1 MEKHED
7 NLDKLL
13 KAELEKEAGEIMEE
27 MDSDESLQ
35 DISFPEDLDEKMWSK
50 IQEYEEQQ
58 KAYEKLS
65 DADKEAIRLGREVQ
79 ALRGGENTK
88 DHLKKDVE
96 SDSYIDN
103 VVPIE
108 HVKHETDNKASDD
121 GTNGETEKEAG
132 KKKVKKRKRHWKVY
146 GIVAIVAVLAMMW
159 SMVSIGGTPFFGR
172 VLNDIIGDR
181 EMVKVNTEREDG
193 DKNKVDDYDE
203 FQVYEEIK
211 EKLGVDVVRL
221 KRTSKDMLLV
231 QSDIDESLKRVCLIY
246 ENEDG
251 IIQYQMEIQVE
262 NKSYGYDIEDEK
274 IKEFQI
280 EVGGH
285 TIDVSQYQL
294 PNGGKENVAKFV
306 YKDVFYTLNGIMD
319 EEKFKELY
327 GEEGDELA
335 SKLEGTLRAI
345 PLTSM
350 PALSTAF
357 INDVD
362 PTLTFAQML
371 YGYGNK
377 GDVFLGISTSGN
389 SKNIIKA
396 LQVAKVKGIK
406 TIGLTGASGGKMKE
420 YCDVTIKVPEIE
432 TFKIQ
437 EFHLPIYHCL
447 CAMLEADFFNE
458 K

>member
-65 DADKEAIRLGREVQ
+65 DDDKEAIRLGREVQ

-159 SMVSIGGTPFFGR
+159 GMVSIGGTPFFGK
-172 VLNDIIGDR
+172 LWTQTIGDR
-181 EMVKVNTEREDG
+181 KMTQVDTEREDG
-193 DKNKVDDYDE
+193 SKNEVDDHDE
-203 FQVYEEIK
+203 SEVYEEIK
-211 EKLGVDVVRL
+211 NKFGVDAVRFL
-221 KRTSKDMLLV
+221 KKPDDMVLI
-231 QSDIDESLKRVCLIY
+231 QSDIDEVLKRVCLIY
-246 ENEDG
+246 ENNKTL
-251 IIQYQMEIQVE
+251 IQYQMEIQSE
-262 NKSYGYDIEDEK
+262 NKSYAYDIEDEK
-274 IKEFQI
+274 TKKEQI
-280 EVGGH
+280 VVDGN
-285 TIDVSQYQL
+285 TIDIIQYEL
-294 PNGGKENVAKFV
+294 DDGKEEYVAQFV
-306 YKDVFYTLNGIMD
+306 YNDVFYTINATMS
-319 EEKFKELY
+319 EKEFKEFLKNLY
-327 GEEGDELA
+327 F
-335 SKLEGTLRAI
+335 S
-345 PLTSM
+345 
-350 PALSTAF
+350 
-357 INDVD
+357 
-362 PTLTFAQML
+362 
-371 YGYGNK
+371 
-377 GDVFLGISTSGN
+377 
-389 SKNIIKA
+389 
-396 LQVAKVKGIK
+396 
-406 TIGLTGASGGKMKE
+406 
-420 YCDVTIKVPEIE
+420 
-432 TFKIQ
+432 
-437 EFHLPIYHCL
+437 
-447 CAMLEADFFNE
+447 
-458 K
+458 

>member
-27 MDSDESLQ
+27 VDSDESLQ

-79 ALRGGENTK
+79 ALRGGEDTK
-88 DHLKKDVE
+88 DHLEKDVE

-108 HVKHETDNKASDD
+108 YVKHETDNKASDD
-121 GTNGETEKEAG
+121 GTNGETGKEAG
-132 KKKVKKRKRHWKVY
+132 KKKVKKRKRHWKAY

-159 SMVSIGGTPFFGR
+159 SMVSIGGTPFFGK
-172 VLNDIIGDR
+172 LWTQTIGDR
-181 EMVKVNTEREDG
+181 KMTQVDTEREDG
-193 DKNKVDDYDE
+193 DKNEVDDYDE

-221 KRTSKDMLLV
+221 KRTSEDMLLV

-319 EEKFKELY
+319 EEKFKDLLKNLY
-327 GEEGDELA
+327 
-335 SKLEGTLRAI
+335 
-345 PLTSM
+345 
-350 PALSTAF
+350 
-357 INDVD
+357 
-362 PTLTFAQML
+362 
-371 YGYGNK
+371 
-377 GDVFLGISTSGN
+377 
-389 SKNIIKA
+389 
-396 LQVAKVKGIK
+396 
-406 TIGLTGASGGKMKE
+406 
-420 YCDVTIKVPEIE
+420 
-432 TFKIQ
+432 
-437 EFHLPIYHCL
+437 
-447 CAMLEADFFNE
+447 FF
-458 K
+458 

>member
-7 NLDKLL
+7 NLGKLL

-65 DADKEAIRLGREVQ
+65 DDDKEAIRLGREVQ

-108 HVKHETDNKASDD
+108 YVKHETDNKASDD
-121 GTNGETEKEAG
+121 GTNEEIEKEAG

-193 DKNKVDDYDE
+193 DKNKIDNYDE
-203 FQVYEEIK
+203 AKVYEEIK
-211 EKLGVDVVRL
+211 NKFGVDIVRIL
-221 KRTSKDMLLV
+221 KKPDDMVLI
-231 QSDIDESLKRVCLIY
+231 QSDIDEVLKRVCLTRPFEVIISDMTAFRIKGTYY
-246 ENEDG
+246 ELTFYFDAWNKEIVGYGLAARKGSVTSYYDG
-251 IIQYQMEIQVE
+251 LNQVLEKVKKEQIVVDGNTIDIIQYEL
-262 NKSYGYDIEDEK
+262 DD
-274 IKEFQI
+274 
-280 EVGGH
+280 
-285 TIDVSQYQL
+285 
-294 PNGGKENVAKFV
+294 GKEEYVARFT
-306 YKDVFYTLNGIMD
+306 YEGVFYTINATMS
-319 EEKFKELY
+319 EEEFTQRSLYIQTFYSPSITFFKKFIFF
-327 GEEGDELA
+327 
-335 SKLEGTLRAI
+335 LEMA
-345 PLTSM
+345 
-350 PALSTAF
+350 
-357 INDVD
+357 
-362 PTLTFAQML
+362 
-371 YGYGNK
+371 
-377 GDVFLGISTSGN
+377 
-389 SKNIIKA
+389 
-396 LQVAKVKGIK
+396 
-406 TIGLTGASGGKMKE
+406 
-420 YCDVTIKVPEIE
+420 
-432 TFKIQ
+432 
-437 EFHLPIYHCL
+437 
-447 CAMLEADFFNE
+447 
-458 K
+458 

>member
-121 GTNGETEKEAG
+121 GTNEEIEKKAG

-146 GIVAIVAVLAMMW
+146 GIVAVLAMMW
-159 SMVSIGGTPFFGR
+159 SMVSIGGTPFFSRG
-172 VLNDIIGDR
+172 LNDIIGDR

-193 DKNKVDDYDE
+193 DKNKIGNYE
-203 FQVYEEIK
+203 EESVYEYIK
-211 EKLGVDVVRL
+211 DKMGVDVVRL
-221 KRTSKDMLLV
+221 RITSKEMSLV
-231 QSDIDESLKRVCLIY
+231 QSDIDEVLKRVSLIY
-246 ENEDG
+246 DNKKN
-251 IIQYQMEIQVE
+251 IIEYQIVFNYKEQ
-262 NKSYGYDIEDEK
+262 SHGYDVEDKK
-274 IKEFQI
+274 IKEEQIKVAGNNIDIFQY
-280 EVGGH
+280 E
-285 TIDVSQYQL
+285 L
-294 PNGGKENVAKFV
+294 PDGNKENIAQFI
-306 YKDVFYTLNGIMD
+306 YEDVFYTINATMD
-319 EEKFKELY
+319 EDEFKEL
-327 GEEGDELA
+327 L
-335 SKLEGTLRAI
+335 K
-345 PLTSM
+345 
-350 PALSTAF
+350 
-357 INDVD
+357 N
-362 PTLTFAQML
+362 L
-371 YGYGNK
+371 Y
-377 GDVFLGISTSGN
+377 
-389 SKNIIKA
+389 
-396 LQVAKVKGIK
+396 
-406 TIGLTGASGGKMKE
+406 
-420 YCDVTIKVPEIE
+420 
-432 TFKIQ
+432 
-437 EFHLPIYHCL
+437 
-447 CAMLEADFFNE
+447 FF
-458 K
+458 

>member
-27 MDSDESLQ
+27 VDSDESLQ

-79 ALRGGENTK
+79 ALRGGEDTK

-108 HVKHETDNKASDD
+108 HGKHETDNKASDD
-121 GTNGETEKEAG
+121 GTDEEIEKEAG

-193 DKNKVDDYDE
+193 DKNKVDVYDE
-203 FQVYEEIK
+203 SKVYEDIK
-211 EKLGVDVVRL
+211 EKFGGDVVRL
-221 KRTSKDMLLV
+221 RITSKEMSLV

-280 EVGGH
+280 EVEGH

-319 EEKFKELY
+319 EEKFKDLLKNLY
-327 GEEGDELA
+327 
-335 SKLEGTLRAI
+335 
-345 PLTSM
+345 
-350 PALSTAF
+350 
-357 INDVD
+357 
-362 PTLTFAQML
+362 
-371 YGYGNK
+371 
-377 GDVFLGISTSGN
+377 
-389 SKNIIKA
+389 
-396 LQVAKVKGIK
+396 
-406 TIGLTGASGGKMKE
+406 
-420 YCDVTIKVPEIE
+420 
-432 TFKIQ
+432 
-437 EFHLPIYHCL
+437 
-447 CAMLEADFFNE
+447 FF
-458 K
+458 

>member
-132 KKKVKKRKRHWKVY
+132 KKKVKKRKRHWKAY

-211 EKLGVDVVRL
+211 KKMGVDVVRFL
-221 KRTSKDMLLV
+221 QKSDDMILV
-231 QSDIDESLKRVCLIY
+231 QSDIDEILKRVCLIY
-246 ENEDG
+246 NNGEN
-251 IIQYQMEIQVE
+251 IIEYQMIFNYKEQ
-262 NKSYGYDIEDEK
+262 SHGYDIEDKK
-274 IKEFQI
+274 IKEEQF
-280 EVGGH
+280 EVDGNN
-285 TIDVSQYQL
+285 IVIIQYEL
-294 PNGGKENVAKFV
+294 PDGGKESVAQFT
-306 YKDVFYTLNGIMD
+306 YKDVFYTINTTMD
-319 EEKFKELY
+319 AKSFKEL
-327 GEEGDELA
+327 L
-335 SKLEGTLRAI
+335 KTL
-345 PLTSM
+345 
-350 PALSTAF
+350 
-357 INDVD
+357 
-362 PTLTFAQML
+362 
-371 YGYGNK
+371 Y
-377 GDVFLGISTSGN
+377 
-389 SKNIIKA
+389 
-396 LQVAKVKGIK
+396 
-406 TIGLTGASGGKMKE
+406 
-420 YCDVTIKVPEIE
+420 
-432 TFKIQ
+432 
-437 EFHLPIYHCL
+437 
-447 CAMLEADFFNE
+447 FF
-458 K
+458 

>member
-121 GTNGETEKEAG
+121 GTNEEIEKKAG

-146 GIVAIVAVLAMMW
+146 GIVAGLAMMW
-159 SMVSIGGTPFFGR
+159 SMVSIGVTPFFSRG
-172 VLNDIIGDR
+172 LNDIIGDR

-193 DKNKVDDYDE
+193 DKNKIGNYE
-203 FQVYEEIK
+203 EESVYEDIK
-211 EKLGVDVVRL
+211 DKMGVDVVRL
-221 KRTSKDMLLV
+221 RITSKEMSLV
-231 QSDIDESLKRVCLIY
+231 QSDIDEVLKRVSLIY
-246 ENEDG
+246 DNKKN
-251 IIQYQMEIQVE
+251 IIEYQIVFNYKEQ
-262 NKSYGYDIEDEK
+262 SHGYDVEDKK
-274 IKEFQI
+274 IKEEQIKVAGNNIDIFQY
-280 EVGGH
+280 E
-285 TIDVSQYQL
+285 L
-294 PNGGKENVAKFV
+294 PDGNKENIAQFI
-306 YKDVFYTLNGIMD
+306 YEDVFYTINATMD
-319 EEKFKELY
+319 EDEFKEL
-327 GEEGDELA
+327 L
-335 SKLEGTLRAI
+335 K
-345 PLTSM
+345 
-350 PALSTAF
+350 
-357 INDVD
+357 N
-362 PTLTFAQML
+362 L
-371 YGYGNK
+371 Y
-377 GDVFLGISTSGN
+377 
-389 SKNIIKA
+389 
-396 LQVAKVKGIK
+396 
-406 TIGLTGASGGKMKE
+406 
-420 YCDVTIKVPEIE
+420 
-432 TFKIQ
+432 
-437 EFHLPIYHCL
+437 
-447 CAMLEADFFNE
+447 FF
-458 K
+458 

>member
-79 ALRGGENTK
+79 ALSGGENTK

-108 HVKHETDNKASDD
+108 YVKHETDNKASDD

-132 KKKVKKRKRHWKVY
+132 KKKVKKRKRHWKAY

-181 EMVKVNTEREDG
+181 EMVKVIRKERM
-193 DKNKVDDYDE
+193 
-203 FQVYEEIK
+203 EIK
-211 EKLGVDVVRL
+211 IRL
-221 KRTSKDMLLV
+221 
-231 QSDIDESLKRVCLIY
+231 
-246 ENEDG
+246 
-251 IIQYQMEIQVE
+251 
-262 NKSYGYDIEDEK
+262 
-274 IKEFQI
+274 
-280 EVGGH
+280 
-285 TIDVSQYQL
+285 
-294 PNGGKENVAKFV
+294 
-306 YKDVFYTLNGIMD
+306 MD
-319 EEKFKELY
+319 
-327 GEEGDELA
+327 
-335 SKLEGTLRAI
+335 T
-345 PLTSM
+345 
-350 PALSTAF
+350 
-357 INDVD
+357 
-362 PTLTFAQML
+362 
-371 YGYGNK
+371 
-377 GDVFLGISTSGN
+377 
-389 SKNIIKA
+389 
-396 LQVAKVKGIK
+396 
-406 TIGLTGASGGKMKE
+406 MKKK
-420 YCDVTIKVPEIE
+420 YMK
-432 TFKIQ
+432 K
-437 EFHLPIYHCL
+437 
-447 CAMLEADFFNE
+447 
-458 K
+458 

>member
-79 ALRGGENTK
+79 ALRGGEDTK

-108 HVKHETDNKASDD
+108 YVKHETDNKARDD
-121 GTNGETEKEAG
+121 GTNEEIEKKAG

-193 DKNKVDDYDE
+193 DKNKIDNYDE
-203 FQVYEEIK
+203 ERVYEEIK
-211 EKLGVDVVRL
+211 DKFGMDVVRL
-221 KRTSKDMLLV
+221 KRNSVGMSLV
-231 QSDIDESLKRVCLIY
+231 QSDIDEVLKKVCLLY
-246 ENEDG
+246 EDDDTL
-251 IIQYQMEIQVE
+251 IQYQMEIQSE
-262 NKSYGYDIEDEK
+262 NKSYAYDIEDKKVKRTQITVDGNK
-274 IKEFQI
+274 IDI
-280 EVGGH
+280 
-285 TIDVSQYQL
+285 IQYEL
-294 PNGGKENVAKFV
+294 DDGNEENVAQFA
-306 YKDVFYTLNGIMD
+306 YEDVFYTINTTM
-319 EEKFKELY
+319 EEADFKEL
-327 GEEGDELA
+327 L
-335 SKLEGTLRAI
+335 K
-345 PLTSM
+345 
-350 PALSTAF
+350 
-357 INDVD
+357 N
-362 PTLTFAQML
+362 L
-371 YGYGNK
+371 Y
-377 GDVFLGISTSGN
+377 
-389 SKNIIKA
+389 
-396 LQVAKVKGIK
+396 
-406 TIGLTGASGGKMKE
+406 
-420 YCDVTIKVPEIE
+420 
-432 TFKIQ
+432 
-437 EFHLPIYHCL
+437 
-447 CAMLEADFFNE
+447 FF
-458 K
+458 

>member
-27 MDSDESLQ
+27 VDSDESLQ

-108 HVKHETDNKASDD
+108 HGKHETDNKASDD
-121 GTNGETEKEAG
+121 GTDEEIEKEAG
-132 KKKVKKRKRHWKVY
+132 KKKVKKRKRHWKAY

-193 DKNKVDDYDE
+193 DKNKVDGHDE
-203 FQVYEEIK
+203 EKVYEEIK
-211 EKLGVDVVRL
+211 EKFGVDIVRFL
-221 KRTSKDMLLV
+221 KKPNDMVLL
-231 QSDIDESLKRVCLIY
+231 QSDIDEVLKRVCLIY
-246 ENEDG
+246 ENRETL
-251 IIQYQMEIQVE
+251 IQYQMEIQSE
-262 NKSYGYDIEDEK
+262 NKSYAYDVEDEK
-274 IKEFQI
+274 VKKEQI
-280 EVGGH
+280 VVDGN
-285 TIDVSQYQL
+285 TIDIIQYEL
-294 PNGGKENVAKFV
+294 DDGKEEYVARFT
-306 YKDVFYTLNGIMD
+306 YEGVFYTINATMS
-319 EEKFKELY
+319 EEEFKEFLKNLY
-327 GEEGDELA
+327 
-335 SKLEGTLRAI
+335 
-345 PLTSM
+345 
-350 PALSTAF
+350 
-357 INDVD
+357 
-362 PTLTFAQML
+362 
-371 YGYGNK
+371 
-377 GDVFLGISTSGN
+377 
-389 SKNIIKA
+389 
-396 LQVAKVKGIK
+396 
-406 TIGLTGASGGKMKE
+406 
-420 YCDVTIKVPEIE
+420 
-432 TFKIQ
+432 
-437 EFHLPIYHCL
+437 
-447 CAMLEADFFNE
+447 FF
-458 K
+458 

>member
-7 NLDKLL
+7 NLGKLL

-79 ALRGGENTK
+79 ALRGGEDTK

-108 HVKHETDNKASDD
+108 HVKHEADNKASDD
-121 GTNGETEKEAG
+121 ATNGETEKEAG

-193 DKNKVDDYDE
+193 DKNKVGD
-203 FQVYEEIK
+203 YEEEGIYEDIK
-211 EKLGVDVVRL
+211 DKMGVDVVRL
-221 KRTSKDMLLV
+221 RITSKEMSLV

-274 IKEFQI
+274 KQNFIA
-280 EVGGH
+280 
-285 TIDVSQYQL
+285 D
-294 PNGGKENVAKFV
+294 
-306 YKDVFYTLNGIMD
+306 
-319 EEKFKELY
+319 Y
-327 GEEGDELA
+327 G
-335 SKLEGTLRAI
+335 
-345 PLTSM
+345 
-350 PALSTAF
+350 
-357 INDVD
+357 N
-362 PTLTFAQML
+362 
-371 YGYGNK
+371 GYGLCIAYRYTAK
-377 GDVFLGISTSGN
+377 CSGCRY
-389 SKNIIKA
+389 A
-396 LQVAKVKGIK
+396 G
-406 TIGLTGASGGKMKE
+406 M
-420 YCDVTIKVPEIE
+420 C
-432 TFKIQ
+432 
-437 EFHLPIYHCL
+437 
-447 CAMLEADFFNE
+447 
-458 K
+458 

>member
-121 GTNGETEKEAG
+121 GTNGETEKKAG
-132 KKKVKKRKRHWKVY
+132 KKKVKKRKRHWKAY

-193 DKNKVDDYDE
+193 DKKKTDDHDE
-203 FQVYEEIK
+203 AKVYEEIK
-211 EKLGVDVVRL
+211 ESLGVDVVRL
-221 KRTSKDMLLV
+221 EGKPDNMSLV
-231 QSDIDESLKRVCLIY
+231 HSDIDKKLNRVCLIFAN
-246 ENEDG
+246 ENTTLE
-251 IIQYQMEIQVE
+251 YQIVVNYQEQ
-262 NKSYGYDIEDEK
+262 SHGYDIEDEK
-274 IKEFQI
+274 IKEELI
-280 EVGGH
+280 KEGGNEIRF
-285 TIDVSQYQL
+285 TQYKL
-294 PNGGKENVAKFV
+294 PDESKENTAEFV
-306 YKDVFYTLNGIMD
+306 YQDVFYTLNAVMD
-319 EEKFKELY
+319 EEDFKKILKNLY
-327 GEEGDELA
+327 
-335 SKLEGTLRAI
+335 
-345 PLTSM
+345 
-350 PALSTAF
+350 
-357 INDVD
+357 
-362 PTLTFAQML
+362 
-371 YGYGNK
+371 
-377 GDVFLGISTSGN
+377 
-389 SKNIIKA
+389 
-396 LQVAKVKGIK
+396 
-406 TIGLTGASGGKMKE
+406 
-420 YCDVTIKVPEIE
+420 
-432 TFKIQ
+432 
-437 EFHLPIYHCL
+437 
-447 CAMLEADFFNE
+447 FF
-458 K
+458 

>member
-7 NLDKLL
+7 NLGKLL

-65 DADKEAIRLGREVQ
+65 DDDKEAIRLGREVQ

-108 HVKHETDNKASDD
+108 HVKHETDNKVSDD

-193 DKNKVDDYDE
+193 DKNKTDDHDE
-203 FQVYEEIK
+203 AKVYEEIK
-211 EKLGVDVVRL
+211 ESLGVDVVRL
-221 KRTSKDMLLV
+221 EGKPDNMSLV
-231 QSDIDESLKRVCLIY
+231 HSDIDKKLNRVCLIFAN
-246 ENEDG
+246 ENTTLE
-251 IIQYQMEIQVE
+251 YQIVVNYQEQ
-262 NKSYGYDIEDEK
+262 SHGYDIEDEK
-274 IKEFQI
+274 IKEELI
-280 EVGGH
+280 KEGGNEIRF
-285 TIDVSQYQL
+285 TQYKL
-294 PNGGKENVAKFV
+294 PDESKENTAEFV
-306 YKDVFYTLNGIMD
+306 YQDVFYTLNAVMD
-319 EEKFKELY
+319 EEDFKKILKNLY
-327 GEEGDELA
+327 
-335 SKLEGTLRAI
+335 
-345 PLTSM
+345 
-350 PALSTAF
+350 
-357 INDVD
+357 
-362 PTLTFAQML
+362 
-371 YGYGNK
+371 
-377 GDVFLGISTSGN
+377 
-389 SKNIIKA
+389 
-396 LQVAKVKGIK
+396 
-406 TIGLTGASGGKMKE
+406 
-420 YCDVTIKVPEIE
+420 
-432 TFKIQ
+432 
-437 EFHLPIYHCL
+437 
-447 CAMLEADFFNE
+447 FF
-458 K
+458 

>member
-27 MDSDESLQ
+27 VDSDESLQ

-132 KKKVKKRKRHWKVY
+132 KKKVKKRKRHWKAY

-193 DKNKVDDYDE
+193 DKNKIDDYDE

-211 EKLGVDVVRL
+211 KKMGVDVVRFL
-221 KRTSKDMLLV
+221 QKSDDMILV
-231 QSDIDESLKRVCLIY
+231 QSDIDEILKRVCLIY
-246 ENEDG
+246 NNGEN
-251 IIQYQMEIQVE
+251 IIEYQMIFNYKEQ
-262 NKSYGYDIEDEK
+262 SHGYDIEDKK
-274 IKEFQI
+274 IKEEQF
-280 EVGGH
+280 EVDGNN
-285 TIDVSQYQL
+285 IVIIQYEL
-294 PNGGKENVAKFV
+294 PDGGKESVAQFT
-306 YKDVFYTLNGIMD
+306 YKDVFYTINTTMD
-319 EEKFKELY
+319 AKSFKEL
-327 GEEGDELA
+327 L
-335 SKLEGTLRAI
+335 KTL
-345 PLTSM
+345 
-350 PALSTAF
+350 
-357 INDVD
+357 
-362 PTLTFAQML
+362 
-371 YGYGNK
+371 Y
-377 GDVFLGISTSGN
+377 
-389 SKNIIKA
+389 
-396 LQVAKVKGIK
+396 
-406 TIGLTGASGGKMKE
+406 
-420 YCDVTIKVPEIE
+420 
-432 TFKIQ
+432 
-437 EFHLPIYHCL
+437 
-447 CAMLEADFFNE
+447 FF
-458 K
+458 

>member
-79 ALRGGENTK
+79 ALRGGNDMK
-88 DHLKKDVE
+88 DRFKKDVE
-96 SDSYIDN
+96 SDSYRDN

-108 HVKHETDNKASDD
+108 YVKHETDNKASDD

-193 DKNKVDDYDE
+193 DKNKVDEYDE

-221 KRTSKDMLLV
+221 KRTSEDMLLV

-319 EEKFKELY
+319 EEKFKDLLKNLY
-327 GEEGDELA
+327 
-335 SKLEGTLRAI
+335 
-345 PLTSM
+345 
-350 PALSTAF
+350 
-357 INDVD
+357 
-362 PTLTFAQML
+362 
-371 YGYGNK
+371 
-377 GDVFLGISTSGN
+377 
-389 SKNIIKA
+389 
-396 LQVAKVKGIK
+396 
-406 TIGLTGASGGKMKE
+406 
-420 YCDVTIKVPEIE
+420 
-432 TFKIQ
+432 
-437 EFHLPIYHCL
+437 
-447 CAMLEADFFNE
+447 FF
-458 K
+458 

>member
-79 ALRGGENTK
+79 ALRGGEDTK

-121 GTNGETEKEAG
+121 GTNGKTEKEAG

-193 DKNKVDDYDE
+193 DKNKVDEYDE

-221 KRTSKDMLLV
+221 KRTSEDMLLV
-231 QSDIDESLKRVCLIY
+231 QSDIDEVLKRVCLIY
-246 ENEDG
+246 DNRENMIE
-251 IIQYQMEIQVE
+251 YQMVCNYKEQ
-262 NKSYGYDIEDEK
+262 SHGYDIEDKKVKEEQ
-274 IKEFQI
+274 IKVSGNNIDIFQY
-280 EVGGH
+280 ELSDG
-285 TIDVSQYQL
+285 
-294 PNGGKENVAKFV
+294 NKENVAQFT
-306 YKDVFYTLNGIMD
+306 YEDVFYTINTTMD
-319 EEKFKELY
+319 EGKFKEL
-327 GEEGDELA
+327 L
-335 SKLEGTLRAI
+335 K
-345 PLTSM
+345 
-350 PALSTAF
+350 
-357 INDVD
+357 N
-362 PTLTFAQML
+362 L
-371 YGYGNK
+371 Y
-377 GDVFLGISTSGN
+377 
-389 SKNIIKA
+389 
-396 LQVAKVKGIK
+396 
-406 TIGLTGASGGKMKE
+406 
-420 YCDVTIKVPEIE
+420 
-432 TFKIQ
+432 
-437 EFHLPIYHCL
+437 
-447 CAMLEADFFNE
+447 FF
-458 K
+458 

>member
-7 NLDKLL
+7 NLGKLL

-65 DADKEAIRLGREVQ
+65 DDDKEAIRLGREVQ
-79 ALRGGENTK
+79 ALRGGEDTK
-88 DHLKKDVE
+88 DRLKKDVE

-193 DKNKVDDYDE
+193 DKNKVAGHDE
-203 FQVYEEIK
+203 EKVYEEIK
-211 EKLGVDVVRL
+211 ESLGVDVVRL
-221 KRTSKDMLLV
+221 EGKPDNMSLV
-231 QSDIDESLKRVCLIY
+231 HSDIDKKLNRVCLIFAN
-246 ENEDG
+246 ENTTLE
-251 IIQYQMEIQVE
+251 YQIVVNYQEQ
-262 NKSYGYDIEDEK
+262 SHGYDIEDEK
-274 IKEFQI
+274 IKEELI
-280 EVGGH
+280 KEGGNEIRF
-285 TIDVSQYQL
+285 TQYKL
-294 PNGGKENVAKFV
+294 PDESKENTAEFV
-306 YKDVFYTLNGIMD
+306 YQDVFYTLNAVMD
-319 EEKFKELY
+319 EEDFKKILKNLY
-327 GEEGDELA
+327 
-335 SKLEGTLRAI
+335 
-345 PLTSM
+345 
-350 PALSTAF
+350 
-357 INDVD
+357 
-362 PTLTFAQML
+362 
-371 YGYGNK
+371 
-377 GDVFLGISTSGN
+377 
-389 SKNIIKA
+389 
-396 LQVAKVKGIK
+396 
-406 TIGLTGASGGKMKE
+406 
-420 YCDVTIKVPEIE
+420 
-432 TFKIQ
+432 
-437 EFHLPIYHCL
+437 
-447 CAMLEADFFNE
+447 FF
-458 K
+458 

>member
-1 MEKHED
+1 MEKHEN

-50 IQEYEEQQ
+50 IQKYEEQQ

-79 ALRGGENTK
+79 AFRGGENTK

-108 HVKHETDNKASDD
+108 YVKHETDNKSSND

-193 DKNKVDDYDE
+193 DKNKIDNYDE
-203 FQVYEEIK
+203 ERVYEEIK
-211 EKLGVDVVRL
+211 DKFGMDVVRL
-221 KRTSKDMLLV
+221 KRNSVGMSLV
-231 QSDIDESLKRVCLIY
+231 QSDIDEVLKKVCLLY
-246 ENEDG
+246 EDDDTL
-251 IIQYQMEIQVE
+251 IQYQMEIQSE
-262 NKSYGYDIEDEK
+262 NKSYAYDIEDKKVKRTQITVDGNK
-274 IKEFQI
+274 IDI
-280 EVGGH
+280 
-285 TIDVSQYQL
+285 IQYEL
-294 PNGGKENVAKFV
+294 DDGNEENVAQFA
-306 YKDVFYTLNGIMD
+306 YEDVFYTINTTM
-319 EEKFKELY
+319 EEADFKEL
-327 GEEGDELA
+327 L
-335 SKLEGTLRAI
+335 K
-345 PLTSM
+345 
-350 PALSTAF
+350 
-357 INDVD
+357 N
-362 PTLTFAQML
+362 L
-371 YGYGNK
+371 Y
-377 GDVFLGISTSGN
+377 
-389 SKNIIKA
+389 
-396 LQVAKVKGIK
+396 
-406 TIGLTGASGGKMKE
+406 
-420 YCDVTIKVPEIE
+420 
-432 TFKIQ
+432 
-437 EFHLPIYHCL
+437 
-447 CAMLEADFFNE
+447 FF
-458 K
+458 

>member
-27 MDSDESLQ
+27 VDSDESLQ

-159 SMVSIGGTPFFGR
+159 SMVSIGGTPFFGK
-172 VLNDIIGDR
+172 LWTQTIGDR
-181 EMVKVNTEREDG
+181 KMTQVDTEREDG
-193 DKNKVDDYDE
+193 DKNEVDDYDE

-211 EKLGVDVVRL
+211 DK
-221 KRTSKDMLLV
+221 
-231 QSDIDESLKRVCLIY
+231 ES
-246 ENEDG
+246 E
-251 IIQYQMEIQVE
+251 
-262 NKSYGYDIEDEK
+262 
-274 IKEFQI
+274 
-280 EVGGH
+280 
-285 TIDVSQYQL
+285 
-294 PNGGKENVAKFV
+294 
-306 YKDVFYTLNGIMD
+306 YK
-319 EEKFKELY
+319 
-327 GEEGDELA
+327 
-335 SKLEGTLRAI
+335 
-345 PLTSM
+345 
-350 PALSTAF
+350 
-357 INDVD
+357 ND
-362 PTLTFAQML
+362 
-371 YGYGNK
+371 
-377 GDVFLGISTSGN
+377 
-389 SKNIIKA
+389 
-396 LQVAKVKGIK
+396 
-406 TIGLTGASGGKMKE
+406 
-420 YCDVTIKVPEIE
+420 
-432 TFKIQ
+432 
-437 EFHLPIYHCL
+437 
-447 CAMLEADFFNE
+447 
-458 K
+458 

>member
-108 HVKHETDNKASDD
+108 YVKHETDNKASDD
-121 GTNGETEKEAG
+121 GTNGEIEKKAG

-211 EKLGVDVVRL
+211 KKMGVDVVRFL
-221 KRTSKDMLLV
+221 QKSDDMILV
-231 QSDIDESLKRVCLIY
+231 QSDIDEILKRVCLIY
-246 ENEDG
+246 NNGEN
-251 IIQYQMEIQVE
+251 IIEYQMIFNYKEQ
-262 NKSYGYDIEDEK
+262 SHGYDIEDKK
-274 IKEFQI
+274 IKEEQF
-280 EVGGH
+280 EVDGNN
-285 TIDVSQYQL
+285 IVIIQYEL
-294 PNGGKENVAKFV
+294 PDGGKESVAQFT
-306 YKDVFYTLNGIMD
+306 YKDVFYTINTTMD
-319 EEKFKELY
+319 AKSFKEL
-327 GEEGDELA
+327 L
-335 SKLEGTLRAI
+335 KTL
-345 PLTSM
+345 
-350 PALSTAF
+350 
-357 INDVD
+357 
-362 PTLTFAQML
+362 
-371 YGYGNK
+371 Y
-377 GDVFLGISTSGN
+377 
-389 SKNIIKA
+389 
-396 LQVAKVKGIK
+396 
-406 TIGLTGASGGKMKE
+406 
-420 YCDVTIKVPEIE
+420 
-432 TFKIQ
+432 
-437 EFHLPIYHCL
+437 
-447 CAMLEADFFNE
+447 FF
-458 K
+458 

>member
-79 ALRGGENTK
+79 ALRGGEDTK

-108 HVKHETDNKASDD
+108 YVKHETDNKASDD
-121 GTNGETEKEAG
+121 GTNEEIEKKAG

-146 GIVAIVAVLAMMW
+146 GIAAIVAVLAMMW

-193 DKNKVDDYDE
+193 DKNKIDNYDE
-203 FQVYEEIK
+203 ERVYEEIK
-211 EKLGVDVVRL
+211 DKFGMDVVRL
-221 KRTSKDMLLV
+221 KRNSVGMSLV
-231 QSDIDESLKRVCLIY
+231 QSDIDEVLKKVCLLY
-246 ENEDG
+246 EDDDTL
-251 IIQYQMEIQVE
+251 IQYQMEIQSE
-262 NKSYGYDIEDEK
+262 NKSYAYDIEDKKVKRTQITVDGNK
-274 IKEFQI
+274 IDI
-280 EVGGH
+280 
-285 TIDVSQYQL
+285 IQYEL
-294 PNGGKENVAKFV
+294 DDGNEENVAQFA
-306 YKDVFYTLNGIMD
+306 YEDVFYTINTTM
-319 EEKFKELY
+319 EEADFKEL
-327 GEEGDELA
+327 L
-335 SKLEGTLRAI
+335 K
-345 PLTSM
+345 
-350 PALSTAF
+350 
-357 INDVD
+357 N
-362 PTLTFAQML
+362 L
-371 YGYGNK
+371 Y
-377 GDVFLGISTSGN
+377 
-389 SKNIIKA
+389 
-396 LQVAKVKGIK
+396 
-406 TIGLTGASGGKMKE
+406 
-420 YCDVTIKVPEIE
+420 
-432 TFKIQ
+432 
-437 EFHLPIYHCL
+437 
-447 CAMLEADFFNE
+447 FF
-458 K
+458 

>member
-7 NLDKLL
+7 NLGKLL

-79 ALRGGENTK
+79 ALRGGEDTK
-88 DHLKKDVE
+88 DHLEKDVE

-193 DKNKVDDYDE
+193 DKNKVDEYDE

-221 KRTSKDMLLV
+221 KRTSEDMLLV
-231 QSDIDESLKRVCLIY
+231 QSDIDEVLKRVCLIY
-246 ENEDG
+246 DNRENMIE
-251 IIQYQMEIQVE
+251 YQMVCNYKEQ
-262 NKSYGYDIEDEK
+262 SHGYDIEDKKVKEEQ
-274 IKEFQI
+274 IKVSGNNIDIFQY
-280 EVGGH
+280 ELSDG
-285 TIDVSQYQL
+285 
-294 PNGGKENVAKFV
+294 NKENVAQFT
-306 YKDVFYTLNGIMD
+306 YEDVFYTINTTMD
-319 EEKFKELY
+319 EGKFKEL
-327 GEEGDELA
+327 L
-335 SKLEGTLRAI
+335 K
-345 PLTSM
+345 
-350 PALSTAF
+350 
-357 INDVD
+357 N
-362 PTLTFAQML
+362 L
-371 YGYGNK
+371 Y
-377 GDVFLGISTSGN
+377 
-389 SKNIIKA
+389 
-396 LQVAKVKGIK
+396 
-406 TIGLTGASGGKMKE
+406 
-420 YCDVTIKVPEIE
+420 
-432 TFKIQ
+432 
-437 EFHLPIYHCL
+437 
-447 CAMLEADFFNE
+447 FF
-458 K
+458 

>member
-108 HVKHETDNKASDD
+108 HGKHETDNKASDD
-121 GTNGETEKEAG
+121 GTNGETGKEAG
-132 KKKVKKRKRHWKVY
+132 KKKVKKRKRHWKAY

-159 SMVSIGGTPFFGR
+159 SMVSIGGTPFFGK
-172 VLNDIIGDR
+172 LWTQTIGDR
-181 EMVKVNTEREDG
+181 KMTQVDTEREDG
-193 DKNKVDDYDE
+193 DKNKVGD
-203 FQVYEEIK
+203 YEEEGIYEDIK
-211 EKLGVDVVRL
+211 DKMGVDVVRL
-221 KRTSKDMLLV
+221 RITSKDMSLV

-285 TIDVSQYQL
+285 TIDVSQHQL

-319 EEKFKELY
+319 EEKFKDLLKNLY
-327 GEEGDELA
+327 
-335 SKLEGTLRAI
+335 
-345 PLTSM
+345 
-350 PALSTAF
+350 
-357 INDVD
+357 
-362 PTLTFAQML
+362 
-371 YGYGNK
+371 
-377 GDVFLGISTSGN
+377 
-389 SKNIIKA
+389 
-396 LQVAKVKGIK
+396 
-406 TIGLTGASGGKMKE
+406 
-420 YCDVTIKVPEIE
+420 
-432 TFKIQ
+432 
-437 EFHLPIYHCL
+437 
-447 CAMLEADFFNE
+447 FF
-458 K
+458 